1 MREFEKRIKEKV
13 FTTTWESET
22 MTHSKDAILIDA
34 LEEIVE
40 EAKKEFPQ
48 VDKQLIS
55 KAKTWNDPTVEQMNK
70 VIIHFIDLAN
80 ERNEWFVRWFEN
92 E

>member
-1 MREFEKRIKEKV
+1 VREFEKRIKEKV

-40 EAKKEFPQ
+40 EAKKEFPFKPIKRKKLESGVDLVTFDYPAYIEYRNQ
-48 VDKQLIS
+48 VWI
-55 KAKTWNDPTVEQMNK
+55 
-70 VIIHFIDLAN
+70 
-80 ERNEWFVRWFEN
+80 WFEKWFGN